1 MRWVFGGALIFALS
15 MALIPDPP
23 PLIGALSDKLLHM
36 LAFATLTV
44 LWVAAYPR
52 TLRIAIF
59 VALAALGGLIELVQG
74 TAIISREASLADWG
88 ADILAILAVLIC
100 LALVR
105 RVCRML
111 GW

>member
-1 MRWVFGGALIFALS
+1 
-15 MALIPDPP
+15 MALAPDPP
-23 PLIGALSDKLLHM
+23 SLIGALSDKLLHM

-44 LWVAAYPR
+44 LWVAAYPG

-88 ADILAILAVLIC
+88 ADILAILAVLIG

-105 RVCRML
+105 TVYRML
-111 GW
+111 CW